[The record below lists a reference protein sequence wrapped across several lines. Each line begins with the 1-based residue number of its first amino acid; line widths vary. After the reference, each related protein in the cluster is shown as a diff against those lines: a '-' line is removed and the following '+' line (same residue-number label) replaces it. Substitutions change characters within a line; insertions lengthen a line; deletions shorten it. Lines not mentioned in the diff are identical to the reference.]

1 MKYPWLNRILM
12 ANVIVQSGIIAT
24 GAVVRVSNS
33 GLGCPS
39 WPQCTQGSYTPTVHQ
54 AESWHKWIEYGNRTL
69 TGVLLIVAVSVLVGV
84 FTVTTDHKSRFLA
97 VTPLVLTFG
106 QAILGG
112 ITVITGLNPYTVASH
127 FLLSASI
134 VILSV
139 RLWWRMRGNIVI
151 NPDARSLSRARIL
164 LVTSS
169 VVVFLGVVTTG
180 SGPHSGDA
188 KAEARFPL
196 DPAFAARIHA
206 VSVTILL
213 ASVWMAYQYL
223 RSNNRNAKALIGAVI
238 IIAAQATVG
247 LIQYTTG
254 LPATLVGIHVALA
267 ATFWAAI
274 NITVVQ
280 MMYPVSE

>member
-1 MKYPWLNRILM
+1 VKYPWLNRILM

-84 FTVTTDHKSRFLA
+84 FTVTTDRKSRLLA

-213 ASVWMAYQYL
+213 ASAWMAYQYL